1 MYCNND
7 YRDYL
12 SHHGILG
19 MHWGRRNGPPYPLG
33 AGDHSA
39 SENKDG
45 WRKSLGGGKNEKLYE
60 RNRRKDSLR
69 QYKQELEDRHDK
81 ALPKE
86 NAERRELAKKIVIA
100 SAVTVGVGAGLY
112 LAYKSGCIN
121 QMSQLGKDLT
131 PSSAKAIMKK
141 YIKNLPDPQE
151 IERELHAN
159 DFVLKKGTEIHRMTA
174 TANIDFS
181 KVTDATYVAHD
192 PKDVAKYMTQL
203 KDWSGT
209 GERFDVT
216 FKAVQD
222 IRMPSKETARKIF
235 DELWEN
241 DPTYKDELRSVLTET
256 YEELLK
262 KEYPKMTYEKVKKTA
277 KDFADFG
284 LDDPENAFQRGIYTI
299 VRRQSDSKK
308 LLSKYAE
315 HGYNAIEDYF
325 DKGVFTD
332 SPVILFNPS
341 TSVVKVGEQKV
352 TESMKK
358 LAAMKYGLDY

>member
-1 MYCNND
+1 MGK
-7 YRDYL
+7 RQ
-12 SHHGILG
+12 
-19 MHWGRRNGPPYPLG
+19 GPPYPLG
-33 AGDHSA
+33 SGDHSA
-39 SENKDG
+39 QEKKEG
-45 WRKSLGGGKNEKLYE
+45 WRKSLGGGRNEKLYDK
-60 RNRRKDSLR
+60 NRPKDSLR
-69 QYKQELEDRHDK
+69 QYRQELEDRHDK
-81 ALPKE
+81 TLPKE
-86 NAERRELAKKIVIA
+86 DTERRELAKKIIIA

-121 QMSQLGKDLT
+121 QMSSLGKDLT
-131 PSSAKAIMKK
+131 PSSAKKIMAD
-141 YIKNLPDPQE
+141 NLKTMPKPSQ
-151 IERELHAN
+151 IVKELKDNDLHVKDLAKEVKDDMHAK

-181 KVTDATYVAHD
+181 KVTDATYVAHK

-235 DELWEN
+235 DELYKS
-241 DPTYKDELRSVLTET
+241 DPTYKDELKRTLVST

-262 KEYPKMTYEKVKKTA
+262 KQSPRSTPEQITSLA
-277 KDFADFG
+277 KLYANQG
-284 LDDPENAFQRGIYTI
+284 LSSPDKAFDSGIYSI

-308 LLSKYAE
+308 LLAKYAE

-325 DKGVFTD
+325 DKGGFTD

-341 TSVVKVGEQKV
+341 TSGVKVGEQKV
-352 TESMKK
+352 TELMKIQ
-358 LAAMKYGLDY
+358 AARKYGLIYY